1 MSQLTSAIV
10 TCKIQQDCT
19 LPWFDHNMV
28 EIALQI
34 NQDESQFTVVLQSYQ
49 CIQDKEFFEFFQK
62 EKKQTSYFPSEIFK
76 DQLL

>member
-10 TCKIQQDCT
+10 ICKIQQDCT

-34 NQDESQFTVVLQSYQ
+34 N
-49 CIQDKEFFEFFQK
+49 
-62 EKKQTSYFPSEIFK
+62 
-76 DQLL
+76 

>member
-19 LPWFDHNMV
+19 LPWFNHNMV

-34 NQDESQFTVVLQSYQ
+34 Y
-49 CIQDKEFFEFFQK
+49 
-62 EKKQTSYFPSEIFK
+62 
-76 DQLL
+76 

>member
-19 LPWFDHNMV
+19 LPWFNHMV

-34 NQDESQFTVVLQSYQ
+34 N
-49 CIQDKEFFEFFQK
+49 
-62 EKKQTSYFPSEIFK
+62 
-76 DQLL
+76 

>member
-10 TCKIQQDCT
+10 TCKIQDCT

-34 NQDESQFTVVLQSYQ
+34 N
-49 CIQDKEFFEFFQK
+49 
-62 EKKQTSYFPSEIFK
+62 
-76 DQLL
+76 